1 MQTIGT
7 VQKGKM
13 RLAGMKLEQEEL
25 SRKVARELAEQHK
38 RMGRLAEAAGLFDVD
53 VDDDVLRKAFSE
65 IAARFR
71 NQGAS
76 AASAGAAAEDLA
88 AAAGP
93 RAKGKNRDVQV
104 LTQG

>member
-53 VDDDVLRKAFSE
+53 VD
-65 IAARFR
+65 
-71 NQGAS
+71 G
-76 AASAGAAAEDLA
+76 
-88 AAAGP
+88 
-93 RAKGKNRDVQV
+93 RAISQSGSIGGIGGSRC
-104 LTQG
+104 